1 MRLLLH
7 ICCAPCAIVPVD
19 YLKEKGYALEGYFFN
34 PNIHPYLEWR
44 KRKETLEEY
53 ARQTGLSLVLDEE
66 YRVEDFFRAVAH
78 REDDRCRFCYSLRLR
93 RAAAAAREGGFAGF
107 TTTLLVSPYQKHEL
121 IREAGEAAAAEYG
134 VPFCYFD
141 FRPGYREGVR
151 RSKEM
156 GMYRQQYCGCL
167 YSEKERYMPKKGA
180 GRNDAGSRPGAAPPG
195 GSP

>member
-7 ICCAPCAIVPVD
+7 ICCAPCSVIPVD
-19 YLKEKGYALEGYFFN
+19 YLKEKGYDLDGYFFN

-44 KRKETLEEY
+44 KRKDALVEY
-53 ARQTGLSLVLDEE
+53 ARDIDLKLILDEE
-66 YRVEDFFRAVAH
+66 YRMEEFFRAVTY
-78 REDDRCRFCYSLRLR
+78 REDSRCRFCSSLRLR
-93 RAAAAAREGGFAGF
+93 RAAALAREGGYDGF

-121 IREAGEAAAAEYG
+121 IREAGKAAAAEYG

-167 YSEKERYMPKKGA
+167 YSEKERYFPGKRGGA
-180 GRNDAGSRPGAAPPG
+180 GGK
-195 GSP
+195 